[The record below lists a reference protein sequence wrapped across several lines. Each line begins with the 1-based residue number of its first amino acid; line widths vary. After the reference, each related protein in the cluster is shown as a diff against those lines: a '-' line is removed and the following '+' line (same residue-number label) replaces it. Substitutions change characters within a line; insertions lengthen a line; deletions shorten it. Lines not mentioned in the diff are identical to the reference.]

1 MVLERTGHRSYVAAG
16 ITLLSVVVRSA
27 AQFNDIPKTVS
38 HDASPA
44 MSVDSNNVYQATDH
58 GISLSILRWLLN

>member
-1 MVLERTGHRSYVAAG
+1 MVLNRIGHRSYVAAG
-16 ITLLSVVVRSA
+16 ITLLSEFVGSA
-27 AQFNDIPKTVS
+27 EKFNDIPKTVS

-58 GISLSILRWLLN
+58 GISLSILGWLLN